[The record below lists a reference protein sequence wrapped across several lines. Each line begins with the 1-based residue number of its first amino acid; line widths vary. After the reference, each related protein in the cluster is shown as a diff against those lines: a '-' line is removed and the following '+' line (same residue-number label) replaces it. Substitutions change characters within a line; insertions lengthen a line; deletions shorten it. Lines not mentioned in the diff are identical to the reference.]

1 MNERAGRFTGG
12 VAVAASILVAW
23 SPAAIPETSQS
34 AKDLA
39 EIGDWVQ
46 ILVPASGYLGTWIT
60 GDKQGAYQLTKALAG
75 AGISAHLFKQI
86 AERGRPDASDARSFP
101 SGHTT
106 AAFGGSEF
114 IRQRWGNA
122 WGIPATVAAAFVGW
136 TRINAN
142 KHFRDDVLA
151 GMSNG
156 LMWNWYAT
164 TPANQSLD
172 VKPTRVGDGYGFEF
186 NYTFDGRPDV
196 AFDADYSSAP
206 RFIYSLEWGPVR
218 QDTNVYVSPIENGFP
233 IDLATAETEFD
244 FTSRV
249 TFEHFFAERHE
260 WELYVAPMELIE
272 FDPARTLT
280 EPALFAGVVFTPDD
294 ASQFETRY
302 NFVEIRATYRFTLA
316 DTPAWRVRVGAGA
329 AYQQSVLD
337 VTQFLGSPKDNNVIA
352 QARANLEQ
360 IKAIGSLRASYTIAP
375 RWRID
380 LHADGFPGDDKY
392 LNSALLLNWRASPAW
407 EFGVGFRYLDREV
420 EEDDVSNRLQNGD
433 IVLTVTHGFF

>member
-1 MNERAGRFTGG
+1 VNRVSSQRARRLVT
-12 VAVAASILVAW
+12 AAWITVAW
-23 SPAAIPETSQS
+23 SPAAAPATSES

-46 ILVPASGYLGTWIT
+46 ILIPASGYVGTWIT
-60 GDKQGAYQLTKALAG
+60 RDKQGAYQLTKALAG
-75 AGISAHLFKQI
+75 AGLSAHLFKQV
-86 AERGRPDASDARSFP
+86 AERGRPDATDARSFP

-122 WGIPATVAAAFVGW
+122 WGVPATVAAAFVGW

-164 TPANQSLD
+164 TPANQQLD
-172 VKPTRVGDGYGFEF
+172 IKPTKLADGYGFEF
-186 NYTFDGRPDV
+186 NYTFDGRPDSTP
-196 AFDADYSSAP
+196 DADYSSAP
-206 RFIYSLEWGPVR
+206 RFVYNLEWGPVT
-218 QDTNVYVSPIENGFP
+218 QDTNLYASPINDGFP

-249 TFEHFFAERHE
+249 TFEHYFAARHE
-260 WELYVAPMELIE
+260 WGLYVAPMELIE
-272 FDPARTLT
+272 FDAARTLT
-280 EPALFAGVVFTPDD
+280 EPALFAGVVFQPDD
-294 ASQFETRY
+294 ESQFETRY
-302 NFVEIRATYRFTLA
+302 NFVEIRLSYRYTLI
-316 DTPAWRVRVGAGA
+316 DTRSWRLRVGAGA

-337 VTQFLGSPKDNNVIA
+337 VTQFLGRPSENVVIA

-360 IKAIGSLRASYTIAP
+360 IKALGSVRVSYNIDP

-380 LHADGFPGDDKY
+380 LQADGYPGSDSY

-407 EFGVGFRYLDREV
+407 EFGVGFRYLDRDV
-420 EEDDVSNRLQNGD
+420 EDDDISNSLQNGD
-433 IVLTVTHGFF
+433 VILSVTHGFF